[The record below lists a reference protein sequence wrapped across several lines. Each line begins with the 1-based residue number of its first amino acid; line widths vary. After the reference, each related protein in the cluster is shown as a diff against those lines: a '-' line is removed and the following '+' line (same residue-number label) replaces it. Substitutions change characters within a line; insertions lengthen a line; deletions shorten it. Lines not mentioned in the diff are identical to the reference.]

1 MLLLVLPWF
10 FMALPPKGSQRFSPL
25 VRASAYAFVVASMAV
40 FFLTQGYEIQ
50 FPERR
55 VLRDSTATVIA
66 KGVGV
71 ERRLLVNGM
80 GMAKL
85 TPITKMMTHMTL
97 ASLDHVPKRVLV
109 VCFGMGTSF
118 RSAESWGISSTVV
131 ELVPSVPKLV
141 TFYHADGEKVL
152 SWPLGH
158 VVIDDGR
165 RFLERSHEPFDAIII
180 DPPPPVQTAG
190 SSLLYSQDFYE
201 VAKERLV
208 PGGILQQWLPDGDDA
223 TQTAVA
229 KALKDSFPYIRVFRG
244 MEGWGWHFLA
254 SERPIPVRTAAELVA
269 AMPRGAIRDM
279 MEWGPAQTPIEQV
292 GLLLAHELPLA
303 PMIALSPATPA
314 LQDDRPVNE
323 YFLLRT
329 PFDKLMDMQ

>member
-10 FMALPPKGSQRFSPL
+10 AMAWPRKGGASFGPL
-25 VRASAYAFVVASMAV
+25 VRAAAFAMVLGSLTL
-40 FFLTQGYEIQ
+40 FYFTQGFEIQ

-66 KGVGV
+66 KGVGPA
-71 ERRLLVNGM
+71 RRLLVNGM
-80 GMAKL
+80 GMAQL
-85 TPITKMMTHMTL
+85 TPITKMMTHLTL

-109 VCFGMGTSF
+109 VCFGMGTTF

-141 TFYHADGEKVL
+141 TFYHKDGAQVL

-165 RFLERSHEPFDAIII
+165 RFLERSPDPFDAIII

-201 VAKERLV
+201 VAKERLL
-208 PGGILQQWLPDGDDA
+208 PGGILQQWLPEGDDA

-244 MEGWGWHFLA
+244 MQGWGWHFLA

-269 AMPRGAIRDM
+269 AMPRGAVRDM
-279 MEWGPAQTPIEQV
+279 MEWGPAQTPVEQV
-292 GLLLAHELPLA
+292 SLLLAHELTLE
-303 PMIALSPATPA
+303 PMIARSPTTPA
-314 LQDDRPVNE
+314 LQDDRPINE